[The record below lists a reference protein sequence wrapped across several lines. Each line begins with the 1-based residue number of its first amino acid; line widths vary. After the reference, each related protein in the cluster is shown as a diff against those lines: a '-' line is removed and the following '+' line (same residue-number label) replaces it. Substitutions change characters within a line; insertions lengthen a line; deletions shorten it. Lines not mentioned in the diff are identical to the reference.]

1 MKRLLPSVALLT
13 LLAFPAASMAA
24 ENERTLTARGSAV
37 EDAAPD
43 TAIITVAVETMAQSA
58 KGSANENARVSEN
71 MLKALRKSL
80 EPVDRA
86 ETFSFSVF
94 PVYDYDKNRH
104 EILKGFRTVHQ
115 IRVTASKP
123 SSVGGILDAAIEAGA
138 NRVAD
143 VRFDVKDTTEACGRL
158 IRAASERA
166 ASQAKAAS
174 SAFGT
179 ALDGLKMIVPSC
191 ARESEGPRPYAAEL
205 MRASLAPVEPGM
217 VRLRA
222 EIEAVYFLGNVK

>member
-1 MKRLLPSVALLT
+1 MEE
-13 LLAFPAASMAA
+13 AS
-24 ENERTLTARGSAV
+24 
-37 EDAAPD
+37 PD
-43 TAIITVAVETMAQSA
+43 MAIITVAVETMALSA

-71 MLKALRKSL
+71 MIKALRKSL

-94 PVYDYDKNRH
+94 PVYDYDKGRH

-143 VRFDVKDTTEACGRL
+143 VRFDVKDTTEACGHL
-158 IRAASERA
+158 IKVAAERA

-179 ALDGLKMIVPSC
+179 ALDGVKSIVPSC
-191 ARESEGPRPYAAEL
+191 GREAEGPRPFAAEL
-205 MRASLAPVEPGM
+205 MRATVAPIEPGM

-222 EIEAVYFLGNVK
+222 DVEAVYFLGHGK